1 MWRGKL
7 GLGAM
12 GVLNASGRIPIGPK
26 PVGNFML
33 TLDVLPRFLQKIPA
47 CCMDFC
53 WLTITSYLCPDM
65 RSTVLFCGTLSLIL
79 GQAPSLAWV
88 ELADTVYGIENA
100 QDTFE
105 VYIQSRSGNVRRFDR
120 YKRPREGGSLFLAAY
135 DSVYLDG
142 SNRVQLLRRYG
153 RDNPNAT
160 FSLLEEQRFSYL
172 GSPALRIDRTVGT
185 PPVQTSVYVSYYG
198 LTIFEGSMG
207 WVFGLGGGAI
217 PTEVYPVQYR
227 IGQLGDS
234 VVGQLVSPLGT
245 IPISRMARWARP
257 GACDTFIVEFSGFSE
272 SEERGKIC
280 HTNGRIDSAISTAS
294 RTYYSYNANDRPRR
308 IVSVDSS
315 GSDTTFYTYDQGRL
329 IETRESG
336 ARRYLLRYR
345 GAPSSLASALGGDC
359 LFWDASQRRGALT
372 CQPAGAFT
380 ALRLYDL
387 QGRIV
392 WQGSVRGAETFEVP
406 LTLPPGLYY
415 LHTDVGTARLYLMP

>member
-1 MWRGKL
+1 
-7 GLGAM
+7 
-12 GVLNASGRIPIGPK
+12 V
-26 PVGNFML
+26 
-33 TLDVLPRFLQKIPA
+33 
-47 CCMDFC
+47 
-53 WLTITSYLCPDM
+53 
-65 RSTVLFCGTLSLIL
+65 IL
-79 GQAPSLAWV
+79 GQQPSLAWV
-88 ELADTVYGIENA
+88 ELADTVYGIANA

-105 VYIQSRSGNVRRFDR
+105 IYIQSRSGNVRRFDQ
-120 YKRPREGGSLFLAAY
+120 YKRPREGGSLFLAVY

-142 SNRVQLLRRYG
+142 NGRVQLLRRYG

-160 FSLLEEQRFSYL
+160 FSLLEERRFSYS
-172 GSPALRIDRTVGT
+172 GSSALKIDRTVGT
-185 PPVQTSVYVSYYG
+185 PPFQVSGYVYCYG
-198 LTIFEGSMG
+198 LTIFEGSVG
-207 WVFGLGGGAI
+207 WDFGLDGGAI
-217 PTEVYPVQYR
+217 PTEVYPRLYR

-234 VVGQLVSPLGT
+234 VVGQVVSQLGT
-245 IPISRMARWARP
+245 ISFRIARWARP
-257 GACDTFIVEFSGFSE
+257 GACDTFIIETPSE
-272 SEERGKIC
+272 NARGKIC
-280 HTNGRIDSAISTAS
+280 HANGRIDSVISTAF
-294 RTYYSYNANDRPRR
+294 RTYYSYNANDRPIR

-315 GSDTTFYTYDQGRL
+315 GPDTTFYTYDQGRL

-392 WQGSVRGAETFEVP
+392 WQGSVRGGETFEVP

>member
-88 ELADTVYGIENA
+88 ELADTVYGIANA
-100 QDTFE
+100 QDTFR

-120 YKRPREGGSLFLAAY
+120 YDTTGGSLFLAAY

-142 SNRVQLLRRYG
+142 SGRVQRIRRYN
-153 RDNPNAT
+153 RLNPNNP
-160 FSLLEEQRFSYL
+160 LELSEERRFSYS
-172 GSPALRIDRTVGT
+172 GSPALRIDLTVGT
-185 PPVQTSVYVSYYG
+185 PPFQGSGYALCYG
-198 LTIFEGSMG
+198 LTIFEGSVG
-207 WVFGLGGGAI
+207 WEFGLGGGAI
-217 PTEVYPVQYR
+217 PTEVYPGFYR
-227 IGQLGDS
+227 IGQWGDS
-234 VVGQLVSPLGT
+234 VVGQLVFFPLSFPFK
-245 IPISRMARWARP
+245 IARWARP

>member
-1 MWRGKL
+1 
-7 GLGAM
+7 
-12 GVLNASGRIPIGPK
+12 
-26 PVGNFML
+26 ML

-65 RSTVLFCGTLSLIL
+65 RSTLLLCGMLSMIL

-88 ELADTVYGIENA
+88 ELADTVYGIANA

-120 YKRPREGGSLFLAAY
+120 YEGGGGSRFLAAY

-160 FSLLEEQRFSYL
+160 FSLLEERRFSYL
-172 GSPALRIDRTVGT
+172 GSPALRIEIARGLAL
-185 PPVQTSVYVSYYG
+185 SYVHCYG
-198 LTIFEGSMG
+198 LTIFEGSVG
-207 WVFGLGGGAI
+207 WDFGLEGGAI
-217 PTEVYPVQYR
+217 PTEVYPRRYR
-227 IGQLGDS
+227 IGQVGDS
-234 VVGQLVSPLGT
+234 VVGQLANFSFR
-245 IPISRMARWARP
+245 IARRARP
-257 GACDTFIVEFSGFSE
+257 GVCDTFIMETPSGNA
-272 SEERGKIC
+272 RGKIC
-280 HTNGRIDSAISTAS
+280 HMNGRIDSVISTAF
-294 RTYYSYNANDRPRR
+294 RTYYSYDANDRPIRM
-308 IVSVDSS
+308 VDVGSS
-315 GSDTTFYTYDQGRL
+315 DSDTSFYTYDSWGRL

-336 ARRYLLRYR
+336 VNDRGPYRQRYLLRYR
-345 GAPSSLASALGGDC
+345 GAPASLSSVLGGDC

-372 CQPAGAFT
+372 CQPAGTFT

-392 WQGSVRGAETFEVP
+392 WQGSVRGAETFQVP